1 MLGYLAKRLTATVPV
16 ILTVAVCVFAFV
28 HVLPGDPARLVAG
41 VDASLEDV
49 QAVRE
54 SLGLDRPL
62 PEQFVRYVGRV
73 AHGDFGVSLKTRRTV
88 VEEIGERLM
97 PTVWLTVFA
106 MAWSTVIGLLLGVI
120 SAVKRG
126 QWQDYLG
133 MVVAVSGISFPPFWL
148 GLLLISVFSV
158 RLGWFPTGIEAPRH
172 VVPTG
177 AVALSEV
184 IVRSGA
190 HLREV
195 DDAIARIVERFG
207 RGPVLDHPILGPFT
221 AADWVRFHHV
231 HTRHH
236 CRQITDRRTK
246 LDRCR

>member
-1 MLGYLAKRLTATVPV
+1 MHAALESCRILIEQAT
-16 ILTVAVCVFAFV
+16 
-28 HVLPGDPARLVAG
+28 
-41 VDASLEDV
+41 
-49 QAVRE
+49 
-54 SLGLDRPL
+54 LGLDDARGGVRVGGRWSIAEIVEHL
-62 PEQFVRYVGRV
+62 DRTYTGTVKGLSRCLEQDAPR
-73 AHGDFGVSLKTRRTV
+73 
-88 VEEIGERLM
+88 
-97 PTVWLTVFA
+97 
-106 MAWSTVIGLLLGVI
+106 I
-120 SAVKRG
+120 SADTLRARARRF
-126 QWQDYLG
+126 L
-133 MVVAVSGISFPPFWL
+133 VVT
-148 GLLLISVFSV
+148 
-158 RLGWFPTGIEAPRH
+158 LGWFPTGIEAPRH